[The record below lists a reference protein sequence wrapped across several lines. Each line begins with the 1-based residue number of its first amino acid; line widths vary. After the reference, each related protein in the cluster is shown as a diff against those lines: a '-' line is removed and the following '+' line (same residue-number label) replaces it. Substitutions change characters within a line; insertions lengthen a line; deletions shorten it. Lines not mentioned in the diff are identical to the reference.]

1 MITHMTVLTW
11 LGFSLK
17 ISPSLT
23 HLTLPEVNMD
33 AVRAEGA
40 ERRNAKRRL
49 GKPCPFS
56 SRRKRTKPKP
66 KPMKRVIRWFDID
79 LAFRQ
84 VDWRLFGNM
93 RMLENGYGSL
103 RHPCPKMMRV
113 DYGTLD
119 LDLVEYNEDQ
129 RRLDRAEGMRQVER
143 VWELIEREQL
153 AGTEGNSAT

>member
-1 MITHMTVLTW
+1 
-11 LGFSLK
+11 
-17 ISPSLT
+17 
-23 HLTLPEVNMD
+23 
-33 AVRAEGA
+33 
-40 ERRNAKRRL
+40 
-49 GKPCPFS
+49 
-56 SRRKRTKPKP
+56 
-66 KPMKRVIRWFDID
+66 MKRVIRWFDID

-129 RRLDRAEGMRQVER
+129 RRLDRAEGTRQVER